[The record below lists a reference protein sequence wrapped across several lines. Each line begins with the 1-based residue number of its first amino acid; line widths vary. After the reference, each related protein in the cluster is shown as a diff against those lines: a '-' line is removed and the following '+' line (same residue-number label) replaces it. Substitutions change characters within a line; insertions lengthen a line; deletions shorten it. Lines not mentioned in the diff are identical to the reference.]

1 MKEQENIDVHFDLNK
16 KPLYDITD
24 IEKMLPHRYPFL
36 LIDKIMEITD
46 TEIIGVKNVTINE
59 NYFMGHFP
67 KNPVMPGVLQIEAMA
82 QTGGIFSLSKV
93 SDPHLYTT
101 YFLKIDNVKFK
112 RKVIPGD
119 TVVFVLKLLSPI
131 RRGLVHM
138 GGKGYVN
145 GKLCIEAE
153 MLAQLV
159 KDRTD

>member
-1 MKEQENIDVHFDLNK
+1 MQL
-16 KPLYDITD
+16 LY
-24 IEKMLPHRYPFL
+24 H
-36 LIDKIMEITD
+36 
-46 TEIIGVKNVTINE
+46 
-59 NYFMGHFP
+59 
-67 KNPVMPGVLQIEAMA
+67 
-82 QTGGIFSLSKV
+82 GGIFSLSKV

>member
-1 MKEQENIDVHFDLNK
+1 MTK
-16 KPLYDITD
+16 KTSMDIHEILD
-24 IEKMLPHRYPFL
+24 HLPHRYPFV
-36 LIDKIMEITD
+36 LIDKVISLELGKEITA
-46 TEIIGVKNVTINE
+46 IKNVTINE